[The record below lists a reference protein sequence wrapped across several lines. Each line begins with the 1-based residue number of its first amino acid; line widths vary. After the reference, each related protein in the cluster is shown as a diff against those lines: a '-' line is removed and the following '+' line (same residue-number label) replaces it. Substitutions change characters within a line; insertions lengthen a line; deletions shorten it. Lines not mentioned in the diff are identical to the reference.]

1 LESTNAIFS
10 NAQLLSCPHQNE
22 AYICEIKD
30 YLEVIFLATVYYYN
44 LKLATTTKSIITP
57 PARQIRCMKVCIVV
71 RLLTHRIV
79 DRRDPE
85 YHIILR
91 SDLDRIP
98 ISNLPGMIGMA
109 ILWRANDPILFLD
122 QIGLDDNDL
131 QL

>member
-1 LESTNAIFS
+1 
-10 NAQLLSCPHQNE
+10 
-22 AYICEIKD
+22 
-30 YLEVIFLATVYYYN
+30 
-44 LKLATTTKSIITP
+44 
-57 PARQIRCMKVCIVV
+57 MKVCIVV